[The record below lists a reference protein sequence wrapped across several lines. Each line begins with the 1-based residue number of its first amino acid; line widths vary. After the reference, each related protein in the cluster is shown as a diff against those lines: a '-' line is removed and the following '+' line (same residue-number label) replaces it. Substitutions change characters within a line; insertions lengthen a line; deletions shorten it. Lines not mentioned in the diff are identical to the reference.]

1 MKLATYRDGSRNG
14 QLVVV
19 SRDLSLAHYATGAA
33 HTLQQ
38 ALDDWSFIAP
48 QLQDLSLALNRGRAP
63 HPFAFDPAMC
73 LAPLPRASQCLRGAA
88 CASHR
93 DTVLAAGL
101 LPCATTTVKAN
112 AHSATAG
119 ASRPG
124 RVGGRAQPDL
134 LGLAGD
140 AMQGA
145 LQPMPLADEA
155 QGLDFEAGLAVI
167 TADIPAASPPARA
180 LEGVRL
186 LMLANTWCL
195 RSLQAQEL
203 AAGVGAVQSRPAQA
217 FGPVAV
223 TPDELGDAWTHG
235 KVHLSLHTHWNGRRV
250 GLCDVGD
257 DMTLHLGQLLAQAA
271 ATRAL
276 RAGTVLTTGPVSSP
290 PSGGAAGSP
299 GPDSQWPKGFH
310 SILEKR
316 AMEALQTGQ
325 AQTAYLRWG
334 DTVRIDL
341 KGRDGSSPLGVLE
354 QRVLEPDQ
362 D

>member
-101 LPCATTTVKAN
+101 LPSTTPSKVTAHTATT
-112 AHSATAG
+112 G

-155 QGLDFEAGLAVI
+155 QGLDFEAGLAAI

-203 AAGVGAVQSRPAQA
+203 AAWWYHRKTALTWMICWPRPTWRCTGPRRSPKPA
-217 FGPVAV
+217 FNFGRKTS
-223 TPDELGDAWTHG
+223 TPACARLW
-235 KVHLSLHTHWNGRRV
+235 HWN
-250 GLCDVGD
+250 LIC
-257 DMTLHLGQLLAQAA
+257 A
-271 ATRAL
+271 RA
-276 RAGTVLTTGPVSSP
+276 
-290 PSGGAAGSP
+290 
-299 GPDSQWPKGFH
+299 
-310 SILEKR
+310 
-316 AMEALQTGQ
+316 
-325 AQTAYLRWG
+325 
-334 DTVRIDL
+334 
-341 KGRDGSSPLGVLE
+341 
-354 QRVLEPDQ
+354 
-362 D
+362 

>member
-101 LPCATTTVKAN
+101 LPFS

-124 RVGGRAQPDL
+124 RAGGRAQREN
-134 LGLAGD
+134 
-140 AMQGA
+140 A
-145 LQPMPLADEA
+145 LPREERGQPE
-155 QGLDFEAGLAVI
+155 
-167 TADIPAASPPARA
+167 TCAR
-180 LEGVRL
+180 
-186 LMLANTWCL
+186 
-195 RSLQAQEL
+195 RS
-203 AAGVGAVQSRPAQA
+203 
-217 FGPVAV
+217 
-223 TPDELGDAWTHG
+223 
-235 KVHLSLHTHWNGRRV
+235 
-250 GLCDVGD
+250 
-257 DMTLHLGQLLAQAA
+257 
-271 ATRAL
+271 
-276 RAGTVLTTGPVSSP
+276 
-290 PSGGAAGSP
+290 AGSVC
-299 GPDSQWPKGFH
+299 
-310 SILEKR
+310 KR
-316 AMEALQTGQ
+316 ERGNVNMA
-325 AQTAYLRWG
+325 
-334 DTVRIDL
+334 TVACVCTL
-341 KGRDGSSPLGVLE
+341 PLLS
-354 QRVLEPDQ
+354 
-362 D
+362 

>member
-38 ALDDWSFIAP
+38 VLDDWSFISP
-48 QLQDLSLALNRGRAP
+48 QLQDLSLALERGRAP
-63 HPFAFDPAMC
+63 HAFAFDPAMC
-73 LAPLPRASQCLRGAA
+73 MAPLPRATQCLRGVA

-93 DTVLAAGL
+93 ELLQAAGL
-101 LPCATTTVKAN
+101 LPTVAAPARAAAT
-112 AHSATAG
+112 
-119 ASRPG
+119 RPG
-124 RVGGRAQPDL
+124 RPGWARAQPDL
-134 LGLAGD
+134 LALAGD
-140 AMQGA
+140 AMHGA
-145 LQPMPLADEA
+145 LEPMPLADEA

-217 FGPVAV
+217 FGPVAI

-341 KGRDGSSPLGVLE
+341 KGRDGGSPLGVLE
-354 QRVLEPDQ
+354 QRVQEPDQ

>member
-38 ALDDWSFIAP
+38 VLDDWSFISP
-48 QLQDLSLALNRGRAP
+48 QLQDLSLALERGRAP
-63 HPFAFDPAMC
+63 HAFAFDPAMC
-73 LAPLPRASQCLRGAA
+73 LAPLPRATQCLRAAA
-88 CASHR
+88 CASYR
-93 DTVLAAGL
+93 STVLAAGL
-101 LPCATTTVKAN
+101 LPAPA
-112 AHSATAG
+112 AG
-119 ASRPG
+119 TG
-124 RVGGRAQPDL
+124 RQGRTGGRAQADL
-134 LGLAGD
+134 LALAGD
-140 AMQGA
+140 AMHGA
-145 LQPMPLADEA
+145 LDPMPLADEA
-155 QGLDFEAGLAVI
+155 QGLDFEAGLAAI

-257 DMTLHLGQLLAQAA
+257 DMTLHLGQMLAQAA

-334 DTVRIDL
+334 DKVRIDL
-341 KGRDGSSPLGVLE
+341 KGRDGGSPLGVLE
-354 QRVLEPDQ
+354 QRVQEPDQ